1 MIKLLIV
8 LVAIVFIAQV
18 VRIFEIGS
26 IVSKTKNEVSDGSNN
41 INGIFLLIAG
51 IGLVAFFFWQ
61 RAEWMD
67 QTLPI
72 AASEHGPVIDQLWD
86 VTMGL
91 IIFVFLLLTP
101 ILFGVAYYFR
111 GREDRQASYITHNNR
126 TTRITVTYH
135 WINLFYFSI

>member
-51 IGLVAFFFWQ
+51 IGLVVSFFGK
-61 RAEWMD
+61 EKMD
-67 QTLPI
+67 G
-72 AASEHGPVIDQLWD
+72 SN
-86 VTMGL
+86 
-91 IIFVFLLLTP
+91 
-101 ILFGVAYYFR
+101 
-111 GREDRQASYITHNNR
+111 IT
-126 TTRITVTYH
+126 YCC
-135 WINLFYFSI
+135 F